1 MALVYHSSSILVA
14 FLTMTY
20 QTLSQPC
27 TAVYE
32 IKKSKFLA
40 FAYPITNKDE
50 IMFHVKHLKQSYADA
65 RHHCFAYILGNPNNT
80 THAGFDDDGE
90 PNGTAGR
97 PMLNVLQHKAIGNVL
112 VVVVR
117 YFGGIKLGA
126 GGLTRAY
133 GTATNLVVDEMDL
146 VSFVAK
152 TTLILSANFADE
164 AQVRYLIEKFQGE
177 VLLVQYDCQV
187 KLTIRLAQEKLADFT
202 NQLPINVQILTK

>member
-1 MALVYHSSSILVA
+1 MA
-14 FLTMTY
+14 Y

-27 TAVYE
+27 TTVYE

-40 FAYPITNKDE
+40 FAYPISDKEE
-50 IMFHVKHLKQSYADA
+50 IMFHVKQLRQLYPDA
-65 RHHCFAYILGNPNNT
+65 RHHCLAYILGDPNNT

-133 GTATNLVVDEMDL
+133 GTAVGLLVDKMDL
-146 VSFVAK
+146 VYFVAQ
-152 TTLILSANFADE
+152 TSLSLLADFADE
-164 AQVRYLIEKFQGE
+164 AQVRYLVAQAQGE
-177 VLLVQYDCQV
+177 IVLVEYQQQV
-187 KLTIRLAQEKLADFT
+187 KLKIKLAQEKRTNFI
-202 NQLPINVQILTK
+202 NQLPIGTQILSDDE

>member
-1 MALVYHSSSILVA
+1 
-14 FLTMTY
+14 MTY

-40 FAYPITNKDE
+40 FAYPISDKEE
-50 IMFHVKHLKQSYADA
+50 IMFHVKQLRQLYPDA
-65 RHHCFAYILGNPNNT
+65 RHHCLAYILGDPNNT

-133 GTATNLVVDEMDL
+133 GTAVGLLVDKMDL
-146 VSFVAK
+146 VYFVAQ
-152 TTLILSANFADE
+152 TSSSLLADFADE
-164 AQVRYLIEKFQGE
+164 AQVRYLVAQAQGE
-177 VLLVQYDCQV
+177 IVLVEYQQQV
-187 KLTIRLAQEKLADFT
+187 KLKIKLAQEKRTNFI
-202 NQLPINVQILTK
+202 NQLPIATQILSDDE

>member
-1 MALVYHSSSILVA
+1 
-14 FLTMTY
+14 MTY

-40 FAYPITNKDE
+40 FAYPISDKEE
-50 IMFHVKHLKQSYADA
+50 IMFHVKQLRQLYPDA
-65 RHHCFAYILGNPNNT
+65 RHHCLAYILGDPNNT
-80 THAGFDDDGE
+80 IHAGFDDDGE

-97 PMLNVLQHKAIGNVL
+97 PMLNVLQHKTIGNVL

-133 GTATNLVVDEMDL
+133 STVVGLLVDKMDL
-146 VSFVAK
+146 VYFVAQ
-152 TTLILSANFADE
+152 TSLSLLADFADE
-164 AQVRYLIEKFQGE
+164 AQVRYLVAQAQGE
-177 VLLVQYDCQV
+177 IVLVEYQQQV
-187 KLTIRLAQEKLADFT
+187 KLKIKLAQEKRTNFI
-202 NQLPINVQILTK
+202 NQLPIDTQILSDDE